1 MRRPVPTGGL
11 GPLARLF
18 GLRRGRLPDF
28 LCIGAQEAGA
38 TTLHELLRAH
48 PGVFLPPLKE
58 VHYFSLHFDRPLPWY
73 ESVFAS
79 ARPGQ
84 VAGEIT
90 SYYLFHPAAPARIA
104 ATVPGVRLIVLLRD
118 PVDRAISGYFHSRRH
133 GMEPLGIEEAFEAE
147 EERTRDAERD
157 LAEPGRRNSSH
168 QWHGYVARSRYE
180 LQLPRYLERFPR
192 SQVLLIRSEDLFA
205 EPVVA
210 CRSLLDFLGLPPLD
224 RPSPM
229 PRADAGNGEA
239 AYVDDGLRARL
250 RAALEPTYA
259 AMARDHGISWTD
271 ARGGADAHRGP

>member
-28 LCIGAQEAGA
+28 LCVGAQKAGT
-38 TTLHELLRAH
+38 TTLHELLQAH

-58 VHYFSLHFDRPLPWY
+58 VHYFSLHFDRPLSWY

-79 ARPGQ
+79 ARPRQ

-90 SYYLFHPAAPARIA
+90 PYYLFHPAAPARIA
-104 ATVPGVRLIVLLRD
+104 ATVPGAKLIVLLRD

-133 GMEPLGIEEAFEAE
+133 GMEPLGIAEAFDAE
-147 EERTRDAERD
+147 QERTRDAERG

-192 SQVLLIRSEDLFA
+192 SQILLLRSEDLFA
-205 EPVVA
+205 EPGVA
-210 CRSLLDFLGLPPLD
+210 WHGLLDFLGLPPLEL
-224 RPSPM
+224 PSPM
-229 PRADAGNGEA
+229 PRANAGSGEA
-239 AYVDDGLRARL
+239 AAVDAGLRARL

-259 AMARDHGISWTD
+259 AMARDHGISWPD
-271 ARGGADAHRGP
+271 ARVGAGIPGA

>member
-28 LCIGAQEAGA
+28 LCVGAQKAGT
-38 TTLHELLRAH
+38 TTLHELLQAH

-58 VHYFSLHFDRPLPWY
+58 VHYFSLHFDRPLSWY

-79 ARPGQ
+79 ARPRQ

-90 SYYLFHPAAPARIA
+90 PYYLFHPAAPARIA
-104 ATVPGVRLIVLLRD
+104 ATVPGAKLIVLLRD

-133 GMEPLGIEEAFEAE
+133 GMEPLDIAEAFDAE
-147 EERTRDAERD
+147 QERTRDAERG

-192 SQVLLIRSEDLFA
+192 SQILLLRSEDLFA
-205 EPVVA
+205 EPGVA
-210 CRSLLDFLGLPPLD
+210 WHGLLDFLGLPPLEL
-224 RPSPM
+224 PSPM
-229 PRADAGNGEA
+229 PRANAGSGEA
-239 AYVDDGLRARL
+239 AAVDAGLRARL

-259 AMARDHGISWTD
+259 AMARDHGISWPD
-271 ARGGADAHRGP
+271 ARVGAGIPGA